1 MSQRYDAVVFF
12 FASLTDSKSRAHQLN
27 TDKLGLGPL
36 YQNFLLAIYLGT
48 LIPAPL
54 RNPTPGPQKFSR

>member
-1 MSQRYDAVVFF
+1 MPLSSFLFDTTY
-12 FASLTDSKSRAHQLN
+12 LTDKSRAHQLN

-36 YQNFLLAIYLGT
+36 YPNFPLAIYLGT

-54 RNPTPGPQKFSR
+54 RNPTPQKFS